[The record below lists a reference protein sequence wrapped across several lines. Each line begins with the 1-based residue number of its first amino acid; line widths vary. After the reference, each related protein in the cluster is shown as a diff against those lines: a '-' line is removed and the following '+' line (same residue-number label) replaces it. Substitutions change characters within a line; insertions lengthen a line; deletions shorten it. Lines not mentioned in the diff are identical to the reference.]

1 MGNELHQKET
11 QRRTKT
17 KSGEIHLQ
25 TSHVHSSTIKK
36 VYRNLTMRTTITA
49 LNIASTAIIL
59 YVIYSLTVL
68 AVEEK
73 FNSIAVVMIPSLS
86 VFAVVFII
94 FHTVAIIRITSDKN
108 YDFLTAEDELDLEE
122 NKDNCNGKNRA

>member
-1 MGNELHQKET
+1 
-11 QRRTKT
+11 
-17 KSGEIHLQ
+17 
-25 TSHVHSSTIKK
+25 
-36 VYRNLTMRTTITA
+36 MRTTITA